1 MKDVVI
7 GKIYF
12 LLVRIKIKNMELEIK
27 RRESTGSGPN
37 TYVETETLAKF
48 ELMDGA
54 PVRGIYYISFSVEL
68 WFLLIFFDY
77 TNLVYS
83 SFLNC

>member
-1 MKDVVI
+1 
-7 GKIYF
+7 
-12 LLVRIKIKNMELEIK
+12 MELEIR

-54 PVRGIYYISFSVEL
+54 PVRGIYAV
-68 WFLLIFFDY
+68 
-77 TNLVYS
+77 TQHH
-83 SFLNC
+83 SFLHGPYKCSLIPIQFIFIGSTWLTEVHVKAVFFYVFFC

>member
-1 MKDVVI
+1 
-7 GKIYF
+7 
-12 LLVRIKIKNMELEIK
+12 MELEIR

-54 PVRGIYYISFSVEL
+54 PVRGITIFPLNFFSKEDI
-68 WFLLIFFDY
+68 IFRKTCCHLF
-77 TNLVYS
+77 S
-83 SFLNC
+83 S

>member
-1 MKDVVI
+1 
-7 GKIYF
+7 
-12 LLVRIKIKNMELEIK
+12 MELEIR

-54 PVRGIYYISFSVEL
+54 PVRGVQFHILHVIKQLLSVR
-68 WFLLIFFDY
+68 
-77 TNLVYS
+77 
-83 SFLNC
+83 

>member
-1 MKDVVI
+1 
-7 GKIYF
+7 
-12 LLVRIKIKNMELEIK
+12 MELEIR

-54 PVRGIYYISFSVEL
+54 PVRGILHI
-68 WFLLIFFDY
+68 FLLFPILQSTQSKVKTISGDIHKEVP
-77 TNLVYS
+77 TSVHWGA
-83 SFLNC
+83 